1 MFGKKSKLHSG
12 YTISAPSNDR
22 AIQFYR
28 NSALNRILYG
38 DNFQV
43 DEEKVIQYEN
53 ICEIYRKNFI
63 EMGWLRLHM
72 PLYVHQ
78 EHLGTDFLYVP
89 PKERNRILKMLNGGV
104 LITLERFKSFQVAES
119 GERFS
124 IDELIGTGELVDI
137 SEIGRNNREK
147 IEKGIISEEELKRQ
161 TREISET
168 KFYFIMGFGVEGMF
182 IYKNHPA

>member
-1 MFGKKSKLHSG
+1 
-12 YTISAPSNDR
+12 
-22 AIQFYR
+22 
-28 NSALNRILYG
+28 
-38 DNFQV
+38 
-43 DEEKVIQYEN
+43 
-53 ICEIYRKNFI
+53 
-63 EMGWLRLHM
+63 
-72 PLYVHQ
+72 
-78 EHLGTDFLYVP
+78 
-89 PKERNRILKMLNGGV
+89 MLNGGV